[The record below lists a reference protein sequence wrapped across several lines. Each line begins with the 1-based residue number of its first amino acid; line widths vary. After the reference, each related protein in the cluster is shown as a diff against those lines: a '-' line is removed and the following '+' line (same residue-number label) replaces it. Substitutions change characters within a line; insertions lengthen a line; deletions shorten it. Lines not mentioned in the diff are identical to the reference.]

1 VRVGLVLGAGGVL
14 GGAWLV
20 GGLRA
25 LERATGWAGHR
36 ADLVVGT
43 SSGALIGALVTAGI
57 PASDLLSAQGT
68 RIMAEVVAA
77 EGVPGLGVDLLETIA
92 RYRTCWAATAPG
104 SWPLAR
110 AELRNPR
117 PRHLLKVVSGLL
129 PAGSVSTGGIQALV
143 RRWAPEGWPARPQFR
158 VVACDYETGERVAF
172 GRAASPELARA
183 VGASCAMPSY
193 YRPVLVGGRTYVDG
207 AIHSATNLDLLRG
220 AGMDL
225 AVVLSPLSSRA
236 AVQRT
241 TLGRIVAGGRRQLS
255 RRLEREAALVRAAGT
270 RVLVLEPT
278 VDDLVARGE
287 RRRTAE
293 RVDELARLAERTV
306 AQQLARPANRVLVD
320 QLRAHQP
327 LHEIA

>member
-1 VRVGLVLGAGGVL
+1 LALVRKVVLVRVGLVLGAGGVL

-25 LERATGWAGHR
+25 LERVTGWTGHR

-43 SSGALIGALVTAGI
+43 SSGALIGALITAGI

-92 RYRTCWAATAPG
+92 RYRSGWAATAPG

-110 AELRNPR
+110 AELQRPR

-129 PAGSVSTGGIQALV
+129 PAGSVSTSGIQALV
-143 RRWAPEGWPARPQFR
+143 RRWAPEGWPVRPRFR
-158 VVACDYETGERVAF
+158 VVACDYQTGERVAF
-172 GRAASPELARA
+172 GRAAPPELARA

-193 YRPVLVGGRTYVDG
+193 YRPVLIGGRAFVD
-207 AIHSATNLDLLRG
+207 
-220 AGMDL
+220 
-225 AVVLSPLSSRA
+225 
-236 AVQRT
+236 QRT

-255 RRLEREAALVRAAGT
+255 RRLEREAALVRATGT
-270 RVLVLEPT
+270 PVLVLEPT
-278 VDDLVARGE
+278 VDDLIARGE

-293 RVDELARLAERTV
+293 RVDALARLAERTV

-320 QLRAHQP
+320 RLRAHQP